1 MVWMTQRVCSRSYH
15 SSLFQGL
22 WANFPRT
29 GELLYSLGTVSALQG
44 RMRESHDYFFRG
56 KKKLEQA
63 TGTTLHYNIAKLCY
77 KLAGVHI
84 KELNWDA
91 AM

>member
-1 MVWMTQRVCSRSYH
+1 MMPMTQRVCSKPH
-15 SSLFQGL
+15 FSSIYQQS
-22 WANFPRT
+22 WANVPRT

-56 KKKLEQA
+56 KKQLEQA
-63 TGTTLHYNIAKLCY
+63 TGTTLHWNVAKISY

-84 KELNWDA
+84 KELNWDLA
-91 AM
+91 